1 MIIILYRG
9 IDDKYMCLYIIIL
22 SIYSQF
28 TRLRG
33 EGGAQGYDISMGAP
47 FCMYIRPSQWYH
59 ARITHQ
65 KDYQA
70 HLIEVNGE

>member
-33 EGGAQGYDISMGAP
+33 EGGLRDMIYL
-47 FCMYIRPSQWYH
+47 W
-59 ARITHQ
+59 
-65 KDYQA
+65 A
-70 HLIEVNGE
+70 HRSACTLGRRNGTMPE